1 MSINMADLYADF
13 FDNPNLLGSH
23 VLNGAVQYDPNYEI
37 RYINPVITTPNSSS
51 SSSSTY
57 SASSTSVNVEG
68 VQVKQ
73 DLMVP
78 QFLKSMKDDL

>member
-1 MSINMADLYADF
+1 MADLYADF

-51 SSSSTY
+51 SSSSISSTY